1 VPSRRLLPI
10 AAALCALLLAACG
23 GDSQKKESSSPT
35 VASTTTTIASSTT
48 TAAAGG
54 ATTTAAGG
62 METHFTVT
70 AKNVAFT
77 PTKLTIPANEDVEI
91 TFDNQDSS
99 VPHNLDIMTPTA
111 FKTDVKSGPTKD
123 TLKVN
128 VAKAGTYDFQC
139 DVHPTTMKGQI
150 TVS

>member
-1 VPSRRLLPI
+1 MPYRRLLPAV
-10 AAALCALLLAACG
+10 AAICALLFAACG
-23 GDSQKKESSSPT
+23 GDSQKKETSSPT
-35 VASTTTTIASSTT
+35 VATTVTTVSTSTT
-48 TAAAGG
+48 TAGG
-54 ATTTAAGG
+54 GVTTTAAGG
-62 METHFTVT
+62 MQTHFTVT

-77 PTKLTIPANEDVEI
+77 PTKLSIPANEDVEI

-128 VAKAGTYDFQC
+128 VAKAGTYDYQC